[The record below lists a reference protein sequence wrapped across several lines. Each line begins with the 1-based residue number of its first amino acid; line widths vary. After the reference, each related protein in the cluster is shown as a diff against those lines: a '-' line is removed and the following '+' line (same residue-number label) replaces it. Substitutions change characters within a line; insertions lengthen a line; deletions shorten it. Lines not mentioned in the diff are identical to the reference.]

1 MANTLRKDRAS
12 ISAMF
17 NNIAHSYDLLNHLL
31 SFGVDKY
38 WRGVLV
44 KKLMHRRPTTVL
56 DIACGTGDLTIALFK
71 KGVNVTGLDIA
82 TGMID
87 IARKKSDRCFEKNAG
102 VATRPV
108 YISGS
113 ADSIPITD
121 KSFDAVTIGFG
132 IRNFENRGESLL
144 EINRVL
150 KSGGSLAILEFATPR
165 NKMWRAIFNLYFL
178 KILPAIGR
186 LISGDK
192 NAYSY
197 LPQSV
202 ESFPQ
207 YGEFAA
213 ELEHF
218 GFKDVEYRSLTGGI
232 AILYFAVKKD

>member
-1 MANTLRKDRAS
+1 MANTLKKDRAS

-31 SFGVDKY
+31 SFGIDRY
-38 WRGVLV
+38 WRGILV
-44 KKLMHRRPTTVL
+44 KKLMERSPATAL
-56 DIACGTGDLTIALFK
+56 DIACGTGDLTIALYK

-82 TGMID
+82 TAMIE
-87 IARKKSDRCFEKNAG
+87 IAGKKSDQCFEKFPGIA
-102 VATRPV
+102 ARPI

-113 ADSIPITD
+113 ADSIPLSD

-165 NKMWRAIFNLYFL
+165 NILWKFIFNLYFL
-178 KILPAIGR
+178 KMLPSIGR
-186 LISGDK
+186 IISGDK

-207 YGEFAA
+207 YEEFAT

-218 GFKDVEYRSLTGGI
+218 GFENVEYRSLTGGI

>member
-1 MANTLRKDRAS
+1 MANTLKKDRAS

-31 SFGVDKY
+31 SFGIDKY
-38 WRGVLV
+38 WRGILV
-44 KKLMHRRPTTVL
+44 KKLMKRSPDTAL
-56 DIACGTGDLTIALFK
+56 DIACGTGDLTIALYK

-82 TGMID
+82 TAMIE
-87 IARKKSDRCFEKNAG
+87 IAAKKSDQCFEKFPGTA
-102 VATRPV
+102 ARPV

-113 ADSIPITD
+113 ADSIPLSD

-165 NKMWRAIFNLYFL
+165 NRLWKSIFNLYFL
-178 KILPAIGR
+178 KMLPAIGR
-186 LISGDK
+186 IISGDK

-207 YGEFAA
+207 YEEFAT

-218 GFKDVEYRSLTGGI
+218 GFEDVEYRSLTGGI

>member
-1 MANTLRKDRAS
+1 MAISLKKDRES

-31 SFGVDKY
+31 SFGIDRY

-44 KKLMHRRPTTVL
+44 KRLIQIRPSNLL
-56 DIACGTGDLTIALFK
+56 DIACGTGDLTIAIYK

-82 TGMID
+82 EKMLE
-87 IARKKSDRCFEKNAG
+87 IAKRKSDKCFEKTKTGA
-102 VATRPV
+102 ARPNF
-108 YISGS
+108 IKGS
-113 ADSIPITD
+113 ADSIPYD
-121 KSFDAVTIGFG
+121 NNSFDAVTIGFG

-150 KSGGSLAILEFATPR
+150 KKGGAIAILEFATPR
-165 NKMWRAIFNLYFL
+165 NKIWRAVFHLYFL

-186 LISGDK
+186 VISGDRK
-192 NAYSY
+192 AYDY

-202 ESFPQ
+202 ETFPQ
-207 YGEFAA
+207 YSEFAT

-218 GFKDVEYRSLTGGI
+218 GFENVEFRSLTGGI

>member
-1 MANTLRKDRAS
+1 MANTLKKDRAS

-17 NNIAHSYDLLNHLL
+17 NSIAHSYDLLNHLL
-31 SFGVDKY
+31 SFGIDKY
-38 WRGVLV
+38 WRGILV
-44 KKLMHRRPTTVL
+44 KKLMKRRPATVL
-56 DIACGTGDLTIALFK
+56 DIACGTGDLTIALCK
-71 KGVNVTGLDIA
+71 KGVKVTGLDIA
-82 TGMID
+82 DAMIE
-87 IARKKSDRCFEKNAG
+87 IAKKKSDRCFEQVSGIA
-102 VATRPV
+102 ARPS

-113 ADSIPITD
+113 ADSIPLAD

-165 NKMWRAIFNLYFL
+165 NKIWKFIFNLYFL
-178 KILPAIGR
+178 KVLPAIGT

-207 YGEFAA
+207 YNEFAT

-218 GFKDVEYRSLTGGI
+218 GFENVEYKSLTGGI